1 MSASARSRTASR
13 RMLRARDP
21 LPYEPAAAP
30 DSERPLEF
38 AWRVHTAQGLWTGN
52 ADVKA
57 SVLLALEG
65 GVMYATVAA
74 FSTGGLLDG
83 KEYRGLATAGI
94 TALLLAIVAATIAIF
109 PRLGRRDKDP
119 ESGRQVIYFG
129 DLRHWKAQQLSAYIG
144 GLGADQQLQVICQ
157 QITEMSQLNWVKHRW
172 VQASLILSLAG
183 ITIITAS
190 AALAL

>member
-1 MSASARSRTASR
+1 MSASARAARR
-13 RMLRARDP
+13 RMSYA
-21 LPYEPAAAP
+21 PAAVP
-30 DSERPLEF
+30 DGERPLEF
-38 AWRVHTAQGLWTGN
+38 AWRVHAAQGSWTGN

-65 GVMYATVAA
+65 GVMYATIAA
-74 FSTGGLLDG
+74 FSAGGLLDG
-83 KEYRGLATAGI
+83 KEYRGLAAAGI
-94 TALLLAIVAATIAIF
+94 AALLLAIVAGTIAIF

-129 DLRHWKAQQLSAYIG
+129 DLRHWRAQQLSAYIG
-144 GLGADQQLQVICQ
+144 GLAADEQLQVICQ
-157 QITEMSQLNWVKHRW
+157 QITEMSRLNWMKHRW
-172 VQASLILSLAG
+172 VQASLVLSLAG